1 MLLWPGFLAA
11 ATMHTRPIILSPDLV
26 SVPRVKQMQTFV
38 HALSTHHGSCEWTA
52 SSAVPSLL
60 APRHHCLQG
69 EMHSTMLIF
78 YGNNH
83 QKSWNEKKKYTDYSS
98 IITVIII
105 FVIIKCFHLCY
116 QRGVTAPKCYSTSC
130 WSPPWVST
138 FWRAVKNN
146 QPKISEQ
153 ERELGETNFHTVTEK
168 EIFQKISF
176 CLQRLLVVVERAFE
190 WKRAKQP

>member
-1 MLLWPGFLAA
+1 MAHVSELQVQPSPLCWPQG
-11 ATMHTRPIILSPDLV
+11 IIVFRERCIP
-26 SVPRVKQMQTFV
+26 P
-38 HALSTHHGSCEWTA
+38 
-52 SSAVPSLL
+52 
-60 APRHHCLQG
+60 CLFFMETTTKNP
-69 EMHSTMLIF
+69 EM
-78 YGNNH
+78 
-83 QKSWNEKKKYTDYSS
+83 KKKKCTDYSS